1 MKIFL
6 TTFLKLNN
14 TKTEENMEN
23 REKINE
29 QSNLYALF
37 DENA

>member
-1 MKIFL
+1 MLIVKHFL
-6 TTFLKLNN
+6 
-14 TKTEENMEN
+14 TKTEENKKN

-29 QSNLYALF
+29 QSNVYAFF